1 MRVQGAIEILIGGR
15 IYTFDA
21 TAMRQQQLVSEESL
35 LSRTDPCRGNYP
47 IYSSTALKFTL
58 GTNPHI
64 ST

>member
-35 LSRTDPCRGNYP
+35 LSRTDPM
-47 IYSSTALKFTL
+47 
-58 GTNPHI
+58 
-64 ST
+64 